1 MAGREFDPALPK
13 VMPTALAV
21 LKLKETGNPIRI
33 AQIDFLGKNGSAKAA
48 NQ

>member
-33 AQIDFLGKNGSAKAA
+33 VRTGFLGKNGSAKAA
-48 NQ
+48 SQ